1 MRRRWQ
7 QGDVLED
14 RYRLEE
20 PIGRGA
26 MGEVWRAEHTRLGSP
41 VAVKLLHEDVE
52 QASEVEERFLREA
65 RACAALRGPHIVE
78 VLDVGVVEG
87 TAFLAME
94 LLVGES
100 LGARLAARGHLSP
113 GEVTQLLAQVVRA
126 VGRSHRHGIVHR
138 DLKPANIF
146 LTSDED
152 TGDEIVKVLDFGI
165 AKMLE
170 GTKLAT
176 SSLTATGATLGTG
189 VYMSPEQ
196 ARGTREIDHRSD
208 LWSLAILT
216 YQCLVGEVPLTRP
229 SFADLVVALHADP
242 MPVPSAARPGL
253 PAGFDAWFAK
263 GTRRSPDDRF
273 QSAAELAKSLA
284 DALAT

>member
-1 MRRRWQ
+1 
-7 QGDVLED
+7 
-14 RYRLEE
+14 
-20 PIGRGA
+20 

-41 VAVKLLHEDVE
+41 VAVKLLHEDVATSIHAE
-52 QASEVEERFLREA
+52 ARFLREA

-78 VLDVGVVEG
+78 VLDVGVVAG
-87 TAFLAME
+87 TAYLAME

-100 LGARLAARGHLSP
+100 LGARLAARGRLSP
-113 GEVTQLLAQVVRA
+113 SETVVVLAQVARA
-126 VGRSHRHGIVHR
+126 ITRSHRHGIVHR

-146 LTSDED
+146 LARDED
-152 TGDEIVKVLDFGI
+152 ADEEIVKVLDFGV

-170 GTKLAT
+170 
-176 SSLTATGATLGTG
+176 SHSLPASTLTLTGATLGTA

-208 LWSLAILT
+208 LWSLAIVT
-216 YQCLVGEVPLTRP
+216 YQCLIGEVPLTRP

-242 MPVPSAARPGL
+242 MPVPSAVRPDL
-253 PAGFDAWFAK
+253 PPRFDAWFAK

-273 QSAAELAKSLA
+273 QSASELAK
-284 DALAT
+284 ALAEALAEAPGATP